1 MSISQFQARV
11 DRLVSENNLEGLEDL
26 HTKLVIL
33 HDQRRM
39 RFERTKDKGSEKLYI
54 ALGQQ
59 IPIVA
64 DAIKKLKN
72 SEPLDEEGIASK
84 LGNMAVQGVKN
95 ARDRVLHSALG
106 SDSARARLDLN
117 LVTRKLNKDWKY
129 FSTRKATAFQD
140 KRILKTPLIGDLQ
153 KFLASMYGWRLQAH
167 QIKLILTGQ
176 GKSEE
181 GSLPAP
187 TKPPVVDEPN
197 SNQSEK
203 PVAKTADDIAR
214 EALKNT
220 SPEEYAALKKKFGKP
235 TISTNTPA
243 PSKNNEDDIKSKL
256 RAKMNQDM
264 ANESVI
270 FEDYDDQ
277 ELNEPFDLKSFQR
290 LADVMLDL
298 GFFKIDRN
306 GENTGGKDGS
316 VGSDD
321 SGGSDGRETV
331 NARVTPDG
339 HSIDINKMNKMME
352 ADGIDAQKL
361 ASLKNIALNGK
372 VQDVMYDKQAS
383 RTMASLV
390 NALLNSID
398 SDNDRAARSITAEG
412 STIDINAFKLN
423 MEKLNVSGKQLN
435 QIRQTLGSGGEQAI
449 VTMLMK
455 SGENSDTLFNLT
467 KAALMS
473 IKKAAPVKKKA

>member
-1 MSISQFQARV
+1 
-11 DRLVSENNLEGLEDL
+11 
-26 HTKLVIL
+26 
-33 HDQRRM
+33 
-39 RFERTKDKGSEKLYI
+39 
-54 ALGQQ
+54 
-59 IPIVA
+59 
-64 DAIKKLKN
+64 
-72 SEPLDEEGIASK
+72 
-84 LGNMAVQGVKN
+84 
-95 ARDRVLHSALG
+95 
-106 SDSARARLDLN
+106 
-117 LVTRKLNKDWKY
+117 
-129 FSTRKATAFQD
+129 
-140 KRILKTPLIGDLQ
+140 
-153 KFLASMYGWRLQAH
+153 
-167 QIKLILTGQ
+167 
-176 GKSEE
+176 
-181 GSLPAP
+181 
-187 TKPPVVDEPN
+187 
-197 SNQSEK
+197 
-203 PVAKTADDIAR
+203 
-214 EALKNT
+214 
-220 SPEEYAALKKKFGKP
+220 
-235 TISTNTPA
+235 
-243 PSKNNEDDIKSKL
+243 
-256 RAKMNQDM
+256 MNQDM

-321 SGGSDGRETV
+321 SGGSDGGETV